1 MRYLIPLENDLG
13 SHSRISSH
21 FGRSPYYAVVFHDPS
36 SGEIRAEIK
45 SASSEARGG
54 ACSAGDMVRKFGVD
68 AVIVKGIGVRAI
80 RVLQELGV
88 KIYKTGSET
97 LDQVMREIEG
107 GGLIPFSS
115 DEACKGMR
123 PHG

>member
-36 SGEIRAEIK
+36 SGKIRAEIK
-45 SASSEARGG
+45 SASGEARGG

-107 GGLIPFSS
+107 GDLIPFSS

>member
-21 FGRSPYYAVVFHDPS
+21 FGRSPYYAVVFNDPS
-36 SGEIRAEIK
+36 SGKIRAEIK
-45 SASSEARGG
+45 SASGEARGG

-80 RVLQELGV
+80 RVLQGLGV

-107 GGLIPFSS
+107 GDLIPFSS